1 MKQLFEQ
8 RERAMLKS
16 DEAPPAF
23 LTMTNVEPED
33 WCAAFSERRK
43 LIGREP
49 KADIPV
55 RRARVSRRHAE
66 IWAGS
71 PSLGI
76 RDLGSRSGT
85 RINGVW
91 LKANCDTS
99 LAVGDRIWIGGIELE
114 VVGDVPLLAQVLA
127 ETSVVGEHLVKSAG
141 TASREPLVT
150 KSTECPYAVEPIR
163 TVLSQLSRAELE
175 VLLWMGRGYL
185 EDVELGGKL
194 FRSPNTIRTHFNSI
208 YRKLDVHS
216 RADILGYLKRGR

>member
-1 MKQLFEQ
+1 MTLAALNND
-8 RERAMLKS
+8 RP

-23 LTMTNVEPED
+23 LIMTNVDTED

-43 LIGREP
+43 LIGRDS

-55 RRARVSRRHAE
+55 RRVRVSRRHAE
-66 IWAGS
+66 IWSRAA
-71 PSLGI
+71 SLGF

-114 VVGDVPLLAQVLA
+114 VVADVPLLAQLLA
-127 ETSVVGEHLVKSAG
+127 ESGVVGGPPSKSAG
-141 TASREPLVT
+141 TATAEQLSTR
-150 KSTECPYAVEPIR
+150 STECPQAVEPIR
-163 TVLSQLSRAELE
+163 TVLSRLSRAELE
-175 VLLWMGRGYL
+175 ILLWMGRGYL
-185 EDVELGGKL
+185 EDVALGAKL
-194 FRSPNTIRTHFNSI
+194 FRSPNTVRTQVNSI

-216 RADILGYLKRGR
+216 RADVLGYLKRGR

>member
-1 MKQLFEQ
+1 MTLAALNTDKHQ
-8 RERAMLKS
+8 
-16 DEAPPAF
+16 EAPPAF
-23 LTMTNVEPED
+23 LTMTNVDPED

-43 LIGREP
+43 LIGREF

-66 IWAGS
+66 IWAHS
-71 PSLGI
+71 ASLGI

-114 VVGDVPLLAQVLA
+114 VVAEVPLLAQLLA
-127 ETSVVGEHLVKSAG
+127 ESGVVGKPQSKTAG
-141 TASREPLVT
+141 AATAEQLSTR
-150 KSTECPYAVEPIR
+150 STECPQAVEPIR
-163 TVLSQLSRAELE
+163 TVLSRLSRAELE
-175 VLLWMGRGYL
+175 ILLWMGRGYL
-185 EDVELGGKL
+185 EDIELGARL
-194 FRSPNTIRTHFNSI
+194 FRSPNTVRTQVNSI

-216 RADILGYLKRGR
+216 RADVLGYLKRGR

>member
-1 MKQLFEQ
+1 MTLEALNSGKHE
-8 RERAMLKS
+8 
-16 DEAPPAF
+16 EAPPAF
-23 LTMTNVEPED
+23 LIMTNVDPED

-43 LIGREP
+43 LIGRDHQ
-49 KADIPV
+49 ADIPV

-66 IWAGS
+66 IWVRA

-127 ETSVVGEHLVKSAG
+127 ESGVVGERQLESAA
-141 TASREPLVT
+141 TATHDPLVT
-150 KSTECPYAVEPIR
+150 KSTEVPYVVEPIR

-175 VLLWMGRGYL
+175 ILLWMGRGYL
-185 EDVELGGKL
+185 DDVELGSKL
-194 FRSPNTIRTHFNSI
+194 FRSPNTVRTQVNSI

-216 RADILGYLKRGR
+216 RADILGYLKRGK

>member
-1 MKQLFEQ
+1 
-8 RERAMLKS
+8 MLKC
-16 DEAPPAF
+16 DKGPPAF
-23 LTMTNVEPED
+23 LTMTNVDPED
-33 WCAAFSERRK
+33 WCAAFSQRRK
-43 LIGREP
+43 LIGRDHT
-49 KADIPV
+49 ADVPF

-66 IWAGS
+66 IWAGT

-127 ETSVVGEHLVKSAG
+127 ESGLIGKRQLESVGAATHD
-141 TASREPLVT
+141 PLVT
-150 KSTECPYAVEPIR
+150 KSTEVPYVVEPVR
-163 TVLSQLSRAELE
+163 SVLSQLSRAELE
-175 VLLWMGRGYL
+175 ILLWMGRGYL
-185 EDVELGGKL
+185 DDVELGGRL
-194 FRSPNTIRTHFNSI
+194 FRSPNTVRTQVNSI

-216 RADILGYLKRGR
+216 RADVLGYLKRGR